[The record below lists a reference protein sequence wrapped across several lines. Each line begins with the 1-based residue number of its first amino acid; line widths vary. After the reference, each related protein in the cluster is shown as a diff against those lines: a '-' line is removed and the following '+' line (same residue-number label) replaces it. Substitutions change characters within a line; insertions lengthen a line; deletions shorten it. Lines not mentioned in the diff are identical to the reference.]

1 VEEEQASVVQEGI
14 SKEARDKSTYRLFK
28 KKSQYLLKRM
38 KAKFN
43 ENIFRPNDIRGIY
56 GKDLTEE
63 IAEKIGKAFGTILGE
78 GKKVVV
84 ARDVRLSSK
93 SLRDSL
99 ISGLTSVGC
108 DVIDIGI
115 TTTPIFYFAL
125 LSKNFDGGVMITASH
140 NPPEWNGFHI
150 YKGITSLMEE
160 KKIERL
166 KEIVVKEKFK
176 KVKKRGKIKEYDKII
191 EDYLKFI
198 LPKVKIKKKLK
209 IAVDCSNGC
218 AALIVPKL
226 LKKLGQEVVVLN
238 DNIDGK
244 FPAHGPEAKEE
255 TLKELKEKV
264 LEIKADLGVGFD
276 GDADRAVFVDEK
288 GRILTGDKAA
298 IVILEDLFKKKKS
311 PKILDEV
318 SCSTAIED
326 YIKRKGGILKTSR
339 RGHAFIQ
346 NLMRKENID
355 FGFERSSHF
364 YFSDLKGFDDAN
376 FATLKIIE
384 ILSKSDRKFSE
395 IVDFVPYYPSKEE
408 SLACDDK
415 IKLKVV
421 EKVKKKISRLGYK
434 TSEIDGIKIY
444 LKKGWLLIRASI
456 TEPVIRITVEARDEK
471 ALEKIL
477 NFAKNLIEKEI
488 NICLAKVK

>member
-1 VEEEQASVVQEGI
+1 
-14 SKEARDKSTYRLFK
+14 
-28 KKSQYLLKRM
+28 M

-99 ISGLTSVGC
+99 VSGLNSVGC
-108 DVIDIGI
+108 DVVDIGI

-125 LSKNFDGGVMITASH
+125 MSKNFDGGVMITASH

-176 KVKKRGKIKEYDKII
+176 KVKKRGNIKEYDKII
-191 EDYLKFI
+191 EDYSKFI
-198 LPKVKIKKKLK
+198 LPKVKIKKKLR
-209 IAVDCSNGC
+209 IVVDCSNGC

-226 LKKLGQEVVVLN
+226 LKELGQEVVVLN
-238 DNIDGK
+238 EKMDGN

-255 TLKELKEKV
+255 TLKELKERV
-264 LEIKADLGVGFD
+264 LAIKADLGVGFD

-288 GRILTGDKAA
+288 GRILTGDKTAV
-298 IVILEDLFKKKKS
+298 VILEDLFKKKKS

-318 SCSTAIED
+318 SCSSAVED
-326 YIKRKGGILKTSR
+326 YIKKKGGILKTSR

-346 NLMRKENID
+346 NLMRKEKID
-355 FGFERSSHF
+355 FGFEKSSHF
-364 YFSDLKGFDDAN
+364 YFSELKGFDDAT
-376 FATLKIIE
+376 FATLKIVE
-384 ILSKSDRKFSE
+384 ILSKSGRKFSE
-395 IVDFVPYYPSKEE
+395 IVDLIPFYPCKEE
-408 SLACDDK
+408 SLACDDE

-421 EKVKKKISRLGYK
+421 ERVKKKILRLGYK
-434 TSEIDGIKIY
+434 KSEIDGIKVY
-444 LKKGWLLIRASI
+444 MEGGWLLIRASI
-456 TEPVIRITVEARDEK
+456 TEPAIRVTAEAKDEK
-471 ALEKIL
+471 TLEKIL
-477 NFAKNLIEKEI
+477 DFANNLLKKEI